1 MASTFGNKI
10 KISLFGQSH
19 GEKLGAVLDG
29 LPAGEI
35 IDMEVL
41 KAFLRRRAPGGELVS
56 ARKETDEPHIV
67 SGLFE
72 GKTCGAPLCVLFD
85 NEDARS
91 SDYEELRFIPRPSHA
106 DYPAFVKYSTCNDI
120 RGGGHFSARLT
131 APLCAAGSIVM
142 QLLAKKG
149 IFIGAHLLQVGSV
162 RGDTAYDPLH
172 VSSDDFPSA
181 EGFPV
186 RSQDAAK
193 NMKALIAEA
202 KAAGDSIGG
211 IVECAVLSLP
221 IGLGEPIFDGIEN
234 RIAQVVFAI
243 PAVRG
248 IEFGD
253 GFAAAALHGSEHND
267 GYFMQAGQV
276 HLTSNH
282 AGGVLG
288 GLSTGAP
295 LIFRVAFKPTPS
307 IAQTQQSVN
316 LKTGENV
323 ALSIKG
329 RHDPCVA
336 VRAVP
341 CVEAAAAL
349 ALMDWLL

>member
-1 MASTFGNKI
+1 MASNFGHKI

-29 LPAGEI
+29 LPAGET
-35 IDMEVL
+35 IDMEAL

-72 GKTCGAPLCVLFD
+72 SKTCGAPLCVLFD
-85 NEDARS
+85 NEDIRS
-91 SDYEELRFIPRPSHA
+91 NDYEALRFVPRPSHA
-106 DYPAFVKYSTCNDI
+106 DYPAFVKYSGCNDI

-131 APLCAAGSIVM
+131 APLCAAGGIVM

-149 IFIGAHLLQVGSV
+149 VLIGAHLLQVGSV
-162 RGDTAYDPLH
+162 RDTGYDPLH
-172 VSSDDFPSA
+172 VSADDFPSA
-181 EGFPV
+181 KGFPV
-186 RSQDAAK
+186 CSQDAANK
-193 NMKALIAEA
+193 MKALIA
-202 KAAGDSIGG
+202 KTQAAGDSIGG
-211 IVECAVLSLP
+211 IVECAALNLP
-221 IGLGEPIFDGIEN
+221 IGLGEPMFDGIEN
-234 RIAQVVFAI
+234 RIAQAVFAI

-267 GYFMQAGQV
+267 GYFMQNGQM

-307 IAQTQQSVN
+307 IALEQQSVN
-316 LKTGENV
+316 LKTGENA

-341 CVEAAAAL
+341 CIEAAAAL